1 MNACAPVGS
10 LAAPPEQIHTC
21 RCGERVWSVPTA
33 DRADYTWADAA
44 GRTLY
49 DTAPDRHDVIETTA
63 AAMSDK
69 RLPPDVQHAAA
80 SSYTNL
86 AALANLNPMWSIH
99 VHSPAAS
106 TPVAAAV
113 PWCCGDPMWAGP
125 DGWVCRVAKSLFPY
139 ADTLEPLSMTTDT
152 CTHPAEALSVLKDGA
167 HYCTAC
173 QARTGEPEAL
183 YAPYVAPAEAVGAP
197 AGPTIPARKWG
208 DEPDPL
214 PAVPTILV
222 ASTDPYVNA
231 DGDGAR
237 EYAPKPATEAAK
249 HALAGGWRYQLTY
262 AAASVPERG
271 EPGKRGHKP
280 AHVLH
285 TVALRLARDT
295 AVEAGD
301 DAAVTVHER
310 GYAIWAREDA
320 IAEPVVEGKWA
331 WHSADINGR
340 PYGAREL
347 KARLLRHGRDVLT
360 DPPIGAEPHEP
371 TPAAP
376 APSTPV
382 PVAPIIPGSWGSL
395 HAGDTVTGG
404 DGRAY
409 LVRAIER
416 TGAWLGAGNP
426 EVRVELSRVLAGD
439 VEDDSFTV
447 RKSATEPAV
456 IAWRSDTSEAAGVLA
471 AVFNV
476 SEETTTVPPSTVD
489 QFSEPAPAPASL
501 TRREAPHG
509 QYGWYKLA
517 HPVTGEP
524 DALWPRV
531 STIMKTHADGEGL
544 SEWKTRMALKG
555 LAVSPDL
562 IAMVASLDMETDKG
576 KFREAAEQASA
587 RASSKSGANF
597 GTAVDR
603 FTERLDGGESIV
615 SMGVP
620 DGLRTEVEAYARTLR
635 EHGLIVLPQ
644 YTQRTTVNAT
654 HKYAGSWD
662 RVVQRVSTGELFML
676 DVKRT
681 KPDAKTGRMSGYS
694 WLEYVSQVA
703 AYANGEFMCS
713 LDFAGYEPMPEVS
726 KAKGLILHI
735 VPGTGRAELYGVRLE
750 RGWHNFVRSIETRK
764 DVSEAKSSGWSW
776 LIERPTAPAPAVEA
790 PVPAAQPSAL
800 VALVEQETPTVPPI
814 VVFAAHDLVAR
825 DIAAATTI
833 VQLGEI
839 ARNAIEAG
847 VWTDA
852 LGALALGRD
861 DQIKA
866 RTAADHAALAALW
879 AELSPAGRW
888 SPEVAAHADARAAEL
903 AQLISA

>member
-1 MNACAPVGS
+1 VSACTPVGS
-10 LAAPPEQIHTC
+10 LTAPPEQIHTC
-21 RCGERVWSVPTA
+21 RCGERVWPVPTA
-33 DRADYTWADAA
+33 DRSDYAWADAA

-63 AAMSDK
+63 AAMNDK

-86 AALANLNPMWSIH
+86 AALTNLAPAWWLH
-99 VHSPAAS
+99 VHFPDVS
-106 TPVAAAV
+106 TPEATAV

-139 ADTLEPLSMTTDT
+139 ADNTLEPLSMTTDT
-152 CTHPAEALSVLKDGA
+152 LTPVDDCTHPAEALSVLQDGA

-183 YAPYVAPAEAVGAP
+183 YAPHVVPPEATAL
-197 AGPTIPARKWG
+197 PARKWG

-214 PAVPTILV
+214 PAAPTILV
-222 ASTDPYVNA
+222 ASTDPYVNT
-231 DGDGAR
+231 DGDAAR
-237 EYAPKPATEAAK
+237 EYAPKPAIAAAK
-249 HALAGGWRYQLTY
+249 EALAGGWRYGFTY

-280 AHVLH
+280 AHVVH
-285 TVALRLARDT
+285 TIALRLARDT
-295 AVEAGD
+295 EHEGETIA
-301 DAAVTVHER
+301 ER

-331 WHSADINGR
+331 WREAYINAR

-347 KARLLRHGRDVLT
+347 RARLLRHGREVLS
-360 DPPIGAEPHEP
+360 DPPIGAETAEP
-371 TPAAP
+371 APA

-382 PVAPIIPGSWGSL
+382 PVAPILPGSWGSL

-409 LVRAIER
+409 LVQTIER
-416 TGAWLGAGNP
+416 TGVWVSSGQP
-426 EVRVELSRVLAGD
+426 EVSVELSRILAGE

-447 RKSATEPAV
+447 RKSAAEPAV
-456 IAWRSDTSEAAGVLA
+456 IAERSDTAGAAAVLA
-471 AVFNV
+471 ATFGPTRE
-476 SEETTTVPPSTVD
+476 SIVPED
-489 QFSEPAPAPASL
+489 QFSAPASAPASL
-501 TRREAPHG
+501 TRVEAPHG
-509 QYGWYKLA
+509 QYGWYKLP
-517 HPVTGEP
+517 HPITGEA

-713 LDFAGYEPMPEVS
+713 LDFTGYEPMPEVS
-726 KAKGLILHI
+726 KVKGLILHI

-776 LIERPTAPAPAVEA
+776 LIERPRVIEGTAVETPA
-790 PVPAAQPSAL
+790 PAAQPSAL

-888 SPEVAAHADARAAEL
+888 TPEVAANADARAAEL
-903 AQLISA
+903 AQLVSA